1 MGEMARAGEFEV
13 GQEPT
18 IANARMRLA
27 DYVARRIAQHGVRHV
42 FMLTGGGA
50 MHLNDALG
58 RAEGLQYVCCH
69 HEQAAAMAA
78 ESYARL
84 SGRMAAV
91 NVTTGPGGINAL
103 NGVHGA
109 YTDSIPMIVLS
120 GQVKRETLRHN
131 ATVLVRQLGDQ
142 EADISDMVKSITK
155 FAVTVSS
162 PLDIRYLLEKALW
175 LAESG
180 RPGPVWLD
188 IPIDIQSSL
197 IDPSQL
203 RGFDPVAEG
212 YGKDFAVPGEYGW
225 LSGPDLERAAQDVVS
240 ALRQAR
246 RPVLMPG
253 TGIRLSGMYE
263 PFLDLADKLGVAVA
277 PAWNA
282 QDLVPDNH
290 PLYVGRPGTVGDR
303 SGNFAVQCSDLLL
316 VLGCRLNIR
325 QISYNYAGFAPDAK
339 KIMVDVDAPELFKP
353 TLSIDM
359 PIHADLRTFIPALN
373 NALDGYKAP
382 SSHRTY
388 VDWAM
393 ERRRR
398 YPAVLPEYWETKG
411 VVNPY
416 CFTEKLFEAL
426 ERDEVIVMA
435 DATAAVVTVQAAKL
449 KEGQR
454 LYSNSGAA
462 SMGYDLPATIG
473 AWHAMPSA
481 AKRIICLAG
490 DGSIMQN
497 LQELQTIIGQ
507 GIPAKIFLYNN
518 SGYHSIR
525 QTQQAYFDGHSVG
538 CGPDSGVTFP
548 DFGKVAQA
556 FGFAYTRTS
565 EHHDMARA
573 IAEVLAAPGAAI
585 CEIFIDKDQNFA
597 PKVSSRRLEDGSM
610 VTAPLHDLAPFLP
623 REELAEAMRVP
634 E

>member
-1 MGEMARAGEFEV
+1 MRAMGRSADFELR
-13 GQEPT
+13 QEPVG
-18 IANARMRLA
+18 AARVRLA
-27 DYVARRIAQHGVRHV
+27 DYVAQRIAEHGIRHV

-109 YTDSIPMIVLS
+109 YTDSIPMLVLS

-142 EADISDMVKSITK
+142 EADICDMVKSITK
-155 FAVTVSS
+155 FAATVSS
-162 PLDIRYLLEKALW
+162 PFDIRYLLEKALW
-175 LAESG
+175 LAERG

-197 IDPSQL
+197 IEPAQL
-203 RGFDPVAEG
+203 RGFDPTAEG
-212 YGKDFAVPGEYGW
+212 YGQDYAIPGEYGW
-225 LSGPDLERAAQDVVS
+225 LKDAALDRAAQDVI
-240 ALRQAR
+240 AAILQAR
-246 RPVLMPG
+246 RPVLLPG
-253 TGIRLSGMYE
+253 TGIRISGMYE
-263 PFLDLADKLGVAVA
+263 PFLELADKLGIGVA

-282 QDLVPDNH
+282 QDLVPDDH

-359 PIHADLRTFIPALN
+359 PIHADLRTFIPAMIK
-373 NALDGYKAP
+373 ALDGYEVP
-382 SSHRTY
+382 TSHRTY
-388 VDWAM
+388 IDWAM
-393 ERRRR
+393 KRRQR
-398 YPAVLPEYWETKG
+398 YPAVLPEYWDTQG

-416 CFTEKLFEAL
+416 CFTETLFEAL
-426 ERDEVIVMA
+426 EPDEVIVMA

-449 KEGQR
+449 KQGQR

-473 AWHAMPSA
+473 AWHAMPPS

-565 EHHDMARA
+565 EHSDMFRA
-573 IAEVLAAPGAAI
+573 IAETFAAPGAAI
-585 CEIFIDKDQNFA
+585 CEIFIDKGQNFA

-623 REELAEAMRVP
+623 RDELAEAMRVP
-634 E
+634 G